1 MQANLGDSGGLREE
15 LVVETKEFQELLNLI
30 SLQQGARDGRKYDWT
45 RFHTYGI
52 VVVKRVKKERTN
64 LG

>member
-1 MQANLGDSGGLREE
+1 MQTNLGDRGGLREE
-15 LVVETKEFQELLNLI
+15 MVVETKEFQELLNLI
-30 SLQQGARDGRKYDWT
+30 LLQQGARDGRKYDWM
-45 RFHTYGI
+45 RFHTYGT

>member
-15 LVVETKEFQELLNLI
+15 VVVEFQELLNLI
-30 SLQQGARDGRKYDWT
+30 LLQQGAHDGRKYDWT
-45 RFHTYGI
+45 RFHTYGT